1 MWIDKNHNWHML
13 YEGGCNCD
21 VGHSWS
27 RDGITWSNITGAW
40 NETRPVLNA
49 NGSIT
54 NVSYYIGRPKFMLG
68 ADGFTPTHLLGGAGS
83 PVKTSPMTSLTIV
96 SPLAGGL

>member
-1 MWIDKNHNWHML
+1 MKQLLML
-13 YEGGCNCD
+13 MMLTTLSLIAYGNKYYLD
-21 VGHSWS
+21 
-27 RDGITWSNITGAW
+27 
-40 NETRPVLNA
+40 PA